1 MAAFVSDSSPSA
13 YEALVDRLLASPH
26 YGEHMAVR
34 WLDAA
39 RYADTSGYQNDGP
52 RSMWRWRD
60 WVINAF
66 NTNQRFDEFTVD
78 QLAGDLL
85 PDPSMDQR
93 IATGFNRNHRGN
105 AEGGIIPEEYQV
117 EYVVDRVDTT
127 ATVWLGLTLG
137 CARCHDH
144 KYDPVSQREYYQL
157 FAYFNNIPE
166 SGRAI
171 KEGNSPPYIKAPL
184 PEEIARLE
192 ELDREIDALG
202 ASRQAASNELQA
214 LQLEWEHRDSAVT
227 FADDGGRT
235 SWPVTDLLLH
245 HFRFDGNA
253 TDTLHEPQ
261 AIAQQESFV
270 FTAGPIQQAVALT
283 DGAVIAAGDVANFG
297 YFDKFSI
304 TAWIRTTSADGTI
317 VSRMTPVDEGA
328 GYAVHLRDGH
338 LQVNLVKR
346 WLDDAI
352 RVESHEKIPLG
363 QWSHLAVTYD
373 GTRQASGIK
382 VYLNGRLLPMD
393 VKLDRINQNLLF

>member
-1 MAAFVSDSSPSA
+1 MGRSLGVYSSDAPEQPSVQLKGWVRNPIDSFVLSRLESEGLKPSVEASRSVLIRRVSLDLIGLPPTPEDVAAFVSDSSPGA

-66 NTNQRFDEFTVD
+66 NTNQPFDEFTVD

-171 KEGNSPPYIKAPL
+171 KEGNSPPYIKARCPKRSL
-184 PEEIARLE
+184 VLRSLIARLM
-192 ELDREIDALG
+192 LWR
-202 ASRQAASNELQA
+202 
-214 LQLEWEHRDSAVT
+214 
-227 FADDGGRT
+227 
-235 SWPVTDLLLH
+235 LH
-245 HFRFDGNA
+245 VRRLRMSCRRCSLNGNI
-253 TDTLHEPQ
+253 
-261 AIAQQESFV
+261 AIPLSC
-270 FTAGPIQQAVALT
+270 L
-283 DGAVIAAGDVANFG
+283 
-297 YFDKFSI
+297 
-304 TAWIRTTSADGTI
+304 
-317 VSRMTPVDEGA
+317 RMKVDERA
-328 GYAVHLRDGH
+328 GL
-338 LQVNLVKR
+338 
-346 WLDDAI
+346 
-352 RVESHEKIPLG
+352 
-363 QWSHLAVTYD
+363 
-373 GTRQASGIK
+373 
-382 VYLNGRLLPMD
+382 
-393 VKLDRINQNLLF
+393 